1 MEFWI
6 PRKVSWAVFRIP
18 KPGVPVSCTQIFRIP
33 DFTSKKLPDS
43 RIRILLMGEP
53 EQRPYQNIGL
63 KLISAGGL
71 NEHRRKLDCFTGLNK
86 IAKLD
91 PYTGV
96 PYFTH
101 RRAPNSG

>member
-6 PRKVSWAVFRIP
+6 PKKVSWAVFRIP
-18 KPGVPVSCTQIFRIP
+18 KPGAPVSCTQIFRIP

-43 RIRILLMGEP
+43 KIRIP